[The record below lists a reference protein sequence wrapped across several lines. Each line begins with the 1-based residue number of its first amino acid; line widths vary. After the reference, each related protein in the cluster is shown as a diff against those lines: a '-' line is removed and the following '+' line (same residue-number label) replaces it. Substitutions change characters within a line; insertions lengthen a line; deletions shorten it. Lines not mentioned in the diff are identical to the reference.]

1 MIINMLRWVIKMY
14 LKEINKEYRNSVNR
28 ILKDEWNCSPSI
40 SRGKIIDTTILPGFL
55 FIEDEAIKG
64 VVTYIIENEEFE
76 IVTLNSFEENRGIG
90 TTLVKG
96 VLDIAQKNNC
106 KRLWLITTNDDINA
120 IRFYQKKGFNLK
132 AAHINAIE
140 FSRKLKPS
148 IPLIGMDNI
157 PIKHELEFEI
167 TFR

>member
-1 MIINMLRWVIKMY
+1 MNLR
-14 LKEINKEYRNSVNR
+14 EINEEYRDAVNK
-28 ILKDEWNCSPSI
+28 ILKDEWNCPPSV
-40 SRGKIIDTTILPGFL
+40 SRGKVIDTTILPV
-55 FIEDEAIKG
+55 FIFIKDEVIKG
-64 VVTYIIENEEFE
+64 VVTYNIVDEECE

-90 TTLVKG
+90 TALINA
-96 VLDIAQKNNC
+96 VLDVARKNNC

-120 IRFYQKKGFNLK
+120 IRFYQKKGFDLK

-140 FSRKLKPS
+140 LSRKLKPS

-167 TFR
+167 ILR